1 MPRTITARKTLEDVI
16 ASARTL
22 IHEQERALAELEK
35 NAQGALARG
44 TRELAPIA
52 ATNGASSLQEQVVAL
67 LTAEALDAATVARRL
82 GVPVGRVQPV
92 MKVLR
97 DGLKIHNI
105 GSEVE
110 PRWQHVIGDDATTA
124 ELRALILRL
133 ISERP
138 FTHREL
144 VTVTGVT
151 GDRGGNRVS
160 GVLAKLR
167 EEFGERLWNFGDGS
181 VGNWCIKPAG
191 AQPAP
196 LRKSR

>member
-1 MPRTITARKTLEDVI
+1 MPSRTTTTRKTLEDVI

-22 IHEQERALAELEK
+22 LSEQEHAIAELEQTAK
-35 NAQGALARG
+35 LARG

-52 ATNGASSLQEQVVAL
+52 ATNGARSLHDQVVEL
-67 LTAEALDAATVARRL
+67 LTAEALDAASVARRL
-82 GVPVGRVQPV
+82 GVPVGRIAPI
-92 MKVLR
+92 MKVLK

-110 PRWQHVIGDDATTA
+110 PRWQHVVGDDATPA

-133 ISERP
+133 ISSRP

-167 EEFGERLWNFGDGS
+167 EEPGTRVANLGDGS
-181 VGNWCIKPAG
+181 VGRWFILPPG

-196 LRKSR
+196 LKKSR